1 MLHSP
6 SIFQFLSAYRARAR
20 ERGGER
26 EGGRDGGR
34 DGGTEGGGGGER
46 RRGRDGGREG
56 GREGGRGT
64 EGRRDGGTE
73 GELFLTLHRFY
84 SLGRRRITLKEER
97 LERSGRTSSG
107 SAGKY
112 DACERGRVTAL
123 SHQIGMLRC

>member
-1 MLHSP
+1 MRNAALPIYFSNSYLP
-6 SIFQFLSAYRARAR
+6 IARAQ
-20 ERGGER
+20 ERGGV
-26 EGGRDGGR
+26 
-34 DGGTEGGGGGER
+34 
-46 RRGRDGGREG
+46 RGR
-56 GREGGRGT
+56 

-73 GELFLTLHRFY
+73 GEFFLTLHRFY
-84 SLGRRRITLKEER
+84 SLRRRRITLKEER